1 MPGAPP
7 SSRLPGPAGW
17 LFPIPAGPVV
27 AFAAMSPATPSKPS
41 TMPPTVVVRRPIPG
55 HATVAMLAAVM
66 AVVVVGGARGE
77 DPVAVLITGPLAA
90 KVGDRVSFEVELV
103 NRSGRPL
110 EKLRVVDYFDKGYHH
125 EASASPIEQKGTV
138 DLAAGT
144 SRRLTLDFLL
154 DEPGRQC
161 HRVEILDQSHSL
173 VGGATSCVQ
182 VSGVALPAAAPA
194 AAMSAPVEPPAAAY
208 PATTYPGT
216 TYPPTPAASIAPPTA
231 TLPATPPTPLAA
243 PAASLVP
250 PPPAAVAVPPP
261 STPFAAVPLPTTPP
275 PTPPAVP
282 ATIAPAGPALATSGI
297 PASTA
302 PPVAPSLELDLVG
315 PAEATTGMVSEFV
328 ATVRNTGPV
337 ASGATTLEFSWED
350 AFTPLEASEGY
361 KLASSKVVWDLPS
374 IEPGGQ
380 LRRQINLRAQPM
392 AGYREPAAGRSC
404 VRAVL
409 GGTVGGMMVADESCV
424 LIRSTAPR
432 PRTARE
438 SGVRVTLADCDDPVT
453 VGQPTTLI
461 CTVVNGGAVATG
473 KLDLTVVLPER
484 ATLVG
489 EPSPSRVRIDGAN
502 VAFDAIPSVPPG
514 GQATFELAYR
524 LSGSGAGKATAILTG
539 AELDGSLESACQT
552 TFLTP

>member
-1 MPGAPP
+1 MPSA
-7 SSRLPGPAGW
+7 
-17 LFPIPAGPVV
+17 
-27 AFAAMSPATPSKPS
+27 
-41 TMPPTVVVRRPIPG
+41 VVVRRLLSG
-55 HATVAMLAAVM
+55 RAAAGALAALLV
-66 AVVVVGGARGE
+66 AALAAPAGAE

-103 NRSGRPL
+103 NRSGKPL
-110 EKLRVVDYFDKGYHH
+110 EKLRVVDYFDKGFHH

-161 HRVEILDQSHSL
+161 HRVEILDQSHTF

-182 VSGVALPAAAPA
+182 VSGTALPSAAAAPAPAAAPA
-194 AAMSAPVEPPAAAY
+194 AVAPVEPPAATY
-208 PATTYPGT
+208 PPTKYPGT
-216 TYPPTPAASIAPPTA
+216 TYPPAPI
-231 TLPATPPTPLAA
+231 TPPTPALPTVPPAG
-243 PAASLVP
+243 AASAPLVP
-250 PPPAAVAVPPP
+250 PLPAAVAVPPP
-261 STPFAAVPLPTTPP
+261 L
-275 PTPPAVP
+275 PAVP
-282 ATIAPAGPALATSGI
+282 APPVASPEPAVASAAVAPLAGSALAATSSVA
-297 PASTA
+297 ASTP

-315 PAEATTGMVSEFV
+315 PAETTTGLVSEFV

-337 ASGATTLEFSWED
+337 ASGATSLEFSWED

-380 LRRQINLRAQPM
+380 LRRQINLRAQPT
-392 AGYREPAAGRSC
+392 AGYRDPATARSC

-424 LIRSTAPR
+424 LIRSNAPR
-432 PRTARE
+432 PRSARE
-438 SGVRVTLADCDDPVT
+438 SGVRVTLADCDDPVL

-461 CTVVNGGAVATG
+461 CTVVNGGAAASG
-473 KLDLTVVLPER
+473 KLDLTVILPER
-484 ATLVG
+484 AALVG

-502 VAFDAIPSVPPG
+502 VSFDAIPSIPPG

-524 LSGSGAGKATAILTG
+524 LSGSGSGKATAIVTG
-539 AELDGSLESACQT
+539 AELEGSLESACQT
-552 TFLTP
+552 TFLAP